1 MCGIS
6 LFTRMNLSKIIVE
19 LENYELEV
27 SEIKQS
33 AGALQAALTYFFE
46 QVENRKEWTRE
57 ELSSLSDLSQVNKA
71 LTMLEAALRSAE
83 KTDK

>member
-1 MCGIS
+1 MCGT
-6 LFTRMNLSKIIVE
+6 FTFIRMNLSKIIVE

-46 QVENRKEWTRE
+46 QVDSRKVWTRE
-57 ELSSLSDLSQVNKA
+57 ELASLSDLSQVNKA
-71 LTMLEAALRSAE
+71 LMMLESALLSAE